1 MHFGLR
7 LTKTERG
14 LYQRYWRV
22 STTWASQPRL
32 QGDILGIDTKAE
44 GELRIVKVTGRL
56 SMGPDLDRFSAT
68 LDGLLNQSHKKI
80 ILDLEEVPT
89 IDSSAIGALVR
100 CLTTAKK
107 IGGSIKLLKPTK
119 FVVQTLKMVGL
130 ANLFP
135 VYEDLAQALA
145 SFQ

>member
-1 MHFGLR
+1 M
-7 LTKTERG
+7 
-14 LYQRYWRV
+14 
-22 STTWASQPRL
+22 
-32 QGDILGIDTKAE
+32 GIETKAE

-80 ILDLEEVPT
+80 ILDLQEVPT

-100 CLTTAKK
+100 YLTTAKK

-119 FVVQTLKMVGL
+119 FVVQTLKMVGVL
-130 ANLFP
+130 NLFP
-135 VYEDLAQALA
+135 AYEDLHQALA